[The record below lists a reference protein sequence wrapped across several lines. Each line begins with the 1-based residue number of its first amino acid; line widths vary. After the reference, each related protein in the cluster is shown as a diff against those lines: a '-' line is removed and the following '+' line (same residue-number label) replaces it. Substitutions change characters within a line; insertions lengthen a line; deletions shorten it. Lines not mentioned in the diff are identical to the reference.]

1 MARRKKHGGVQQD
14 AVAARVSSQEEQAR
28 EATHRHLA
36 AWLEARGYKPNRLPH
51 YRAWVRAGRPG
62 SYFLGPACRRLH
74 RLYGDGAVR
83 RASDH
88 ACVAC
93 TLHLPPGHA
102 RPVPS
107 IAEKRKARREDRW
120 QNPRSTGGKSAGKP
134 SGGPRLSL
142 AEALAMAEAQ
152 FESLDNDALN
162 NPNNWRTQNG

>member
-1 MARRKKHGGVQQD
+1 MARKKHGGIQQD
-14 AVAARVSSQEEQAR
+14 AAPARVPSQEEQAR

-36 AWLEARGYKPNRLPH
+36 AWLEERGYKPNRLPH
-51 YRAWVRAGRPG
+51 YRQWVRSGKPG
-62 SYFLGPACRRLH
+62 SYFLGPPCRRLH

-93 TLHLPPGHA
+93 TLHLPAGHA
-102 RPVPS
+102 RPVMS
-107 IAEKRKARREDRW
+107 RAEKRKARRESPR
-120 QNPRSTGGKSAGKP
+120 QNPRST

-142 AEALAMAEAQ
+142 AEALAVADAQ

-162 NPNNWRTQNG
+162 SPIWRNQHGT